1 MLSVKIVFV
10 SGFTLFF
17 SFFMVGCSHQLYQ
30 LHADMLEW
38 QDQFILWYS
47 LRCTGT
53 WSYFWLL
60 PCFSLGVHCFVS
72 PSRLQTGEH
81 TTNQSHCFRI
91 NCDDANE
98 QSKNDQKLQNS
109 EKERGTIRFKVTI
122 QASIQRGCNLMCRC
136 STVFNFIFNSLGI
149 IHKEVHIQFLI
160 LSSSFSEPQK

>member
-109 EKERGTIRFKVTI
+109 EKERVP
-122 QASIQRGCNLMCRC
+122 
-136 STVFNFIFNSLGI
+136 LGSKSPYKPPY
-149 IHKEVHIQFLI
+149 KEDVIWCAGVQPYLI
-160 LSSSFSEPQK
+160 SFSTL